1 MVLYSAYLCHLDPLV
16 IIGLSGYAQ
25 SGKDSV
31 AKILVEEY
39 GYTRIAFADKIKELL
54 YEINPRINDRQ
65 LQQWVDTQGWDATKE
80 ISEVRMLLQN
90 LGVGGRKIIGNKLWI
105 KVAMMQYEPMK
116 HFVFTDVRFTNEAE
130 MIKDYGGHIWRV
142 ERPGI
147 NPVNDHV
154 SESELNVW
162 NFDEM
167 IYNAGTLKDLTE
179 IVRSSMEFDHD
190 LH

>member
-1 MVLYSAYLCHLDPLV
+1 M

-54 YEINPRINDRQ
+54 YEMNPRVNDRQ

-90 LGVGGRKIIGNKLWI
+90 LGVGARKVFGENFWVREALNTMIHKLNVDFNYVI
-105 KVAMMQYEPMK
+105 
-116 HFVFTDVRFTNEAE
+116 TDVRFTNEAN
-130 MIKDYGGHIWRV
+130 MIKANDGHIWRV

-154 SESELNVW
+154 SESELNAW
-162 NFDEM
+162 NFDEL
-167 IYNAGTLKDLTE
+167 IYNAGTLEDLAE
-179 IVRSSMEFDHD
+179 IVRSSMEFDYD
-190 LH
+190 LR

>member
-1 MVLYSAYLCHLDPLV
+1 M

-54 YEINPRINDRQ
+54 YEINPRVNDRQ
-65 LQQWVDTQGWDATKE
+65 LQQWVAIQGWDATKE
-80 ISEVRMLLQN
+80 IPEVRMMLQN

-142 ERPGI
+142 ERPGVK
-147 NPVNDHV
+147 PVNDHV

-167 IYNAGTLKDLTE
+167 IYNAGTLEDLAE
-179 IVRSSMEFDHD
+179 VVRSSMEFNHNV
-190 LH
+190 H

>member
-1 MVLYSAYLCHLDPLV
+1 M

-39 GYTRIAFADKIKELL
+39 GYTRIAFADKIKEFLL
-54 YEINPRINDRQ
+54 SFNAQVHDAVTIYGWEDAKRFHAVRKA
-65 LQQWVDTQGWDATKE
+65 LQD
-80 ISEVRMLLQN
+80 I
-90 LGVGGRKIIGNKLWI
+90 GVGARQIFGEDFWIEQAFKGIITKPNQLTGDYVI
-105 KVAMMQYEPMK
+105 
-116 HFVFTDVRFTNEAE
+116 TDVRFNNEAQA
-130 MIKDYGGHIWRV
+130 IKEWGGHIWRV

-147 NPVNDHV
+147 NPVNNHV

-179 IVRSSMEFDHD
+179 IVRSSMEFNHNV
-190 LH
+190 H